1 MGRVEKRMY
10 KQRRRRRRWL
20 MIMILLAVAGLV
32 AWRRLPD
39 GFISEHIPMRTKAP
53 TSAFDQTV
61 ESREVTLPQEAWYAI
76 QTGVFSTEDAARQKA
91 DAYTSRGAP
100 GTVIRD
106 GEKWRVFIA
115 CYESETDAA
124 SVRTRL
130 SANQHVDTYLYVWSL
145 PEVRLRLTG
154 KAGQL
159 DTVEAGFTLL
169 TSTAVTLRDAAIDL
183 DAAQLTNDEAYEAVR
198 AMDDAVTLWE
208 EIVRSRFG
216 KNAPQLLQSMLTV
229 TENWDERRDVIL
241 AASNATDLSAALKAE
256 AMGLYDELIAWR
268 NALLAQ

>member
-20 MIMILLAVAGLV
+20 FLLILLFTAGMV
-32 AWRRLPD
+32 VWRQLPD
-39 GFISEHIPMRTKAP
+39 GFISEYIPMYTKAP
-53 TSAFDQTV
+53 TSDFDHTV
-61 ESREVTLPQEAWYAI
+61 ASREVTLPQEVWYAI
-76 QTGVFSTEDAARQKA
+76 QTGVFSSEEAARQKA
-91 DAYTSRGAP
+91 NTYSSRGAP
-100 GTVIRD
+100 GTVVRD

-115 CYESETDAA
+115 CYESEADAA

-130 SANQHVDTYLYVWSL
+130 SANQHVDTYLYAWAL

-159 DTVEAGFTLL
+159 DTVEAGFTLM

-183 DAAQLTNDEAYEAVR
+183 DASQLTNEEAHDAVR
-198 AMDDAVTLWE
+198 AMDDAIILWE
-208 EIVRSRFG
+208 KTVRERFG
-216 KNAPQLLQSMLTV
+216 KNLPQLLQSMLTV
-229 TENWDERRDVIL
+229 TGHWDERRDVIL
-241 AASNATDLSAALKAE
+241 AAGNATDLSAALKAE
-256 AMGLYDELIAWR
+256 AMGLYDELISWR